1 MVPVSGRLPDDLYD
15 WLAGFVL
22 DGAPTLSDKL
32 RVAVASL
39 KRMQDGDG
47 DYIGALSMYRDLG
60 RGTREH
66 IALLEQRTGLHS
78 EVLATLT
85 EHLPAL
91 VAGLHSAPPSS
102 VADAKRLESLLVK
115 RTMQLTETLLRQA
128 VSLRA
133 AAYDPLVIQRNAGR
147 LLELARWIPHP
158 SSPVPEEGGDMSP

>member
-15 WLAGFVL
+15 WLAAL
-22 DGAPTLSDKL
+22 SMDGATTVSDKM

-66 IALLEQRTGLHS
+66 IAALEQQTGQHS
-78 EVLATLT
+78 EVLAALMEHLPM

-91 VAGLHSAPPSS
+91 IAGLHSAQPTSL
-102 VADAKRLESLLVK
+102 AEAKRLEAQLVK
-115 RTMQLTETLLRQA
+115 RTLQLAETLLRQA
-128 VSLRA
+128 VTSQA
-133 AAYDPLVIQRNAGR
+133 AAYDPKVIVQNAER
-147 LLELARWIPHP
+147 LLELARLIPNAQDTK
-158 SSPVPEEGGDMSP
+158 SE

>member
-15 WLAGFVL
+15 WLAAL
-22 DGAPTLSDKL
+22 SMDGATTVSDKM

-66 IALLEQRTGLHS
+66 IAALEQQTGQHS
-78 EVLATLT
+78 EVLAALM

-91 VAGLHSAPPSS
+91 IAGLHSAQPTSL
-102 VADAKRLESLLVK
+102 AEAKRLEAQLVK
-115 RTMQLTETLLRQA
+115 RTLQLAETLLRQA
-128 VSLRA
+128 VTSQA
-133 AAYDPLVIQRNAGR
+133 AAYDPKVIVQNAER
-147 LLELARWIPHP
+147 LLELARLIPNAQP
-158 SSPVPEEGGDMSP
+158 